1 MLKTIAGT
9 QITKVIVKDKN
20 GNILT
25 SDLEKIVC
33 GGKTIYVKKCNLT
46 VELLYGFENYE
57 SYVQCNT
64 TYECWYPLPL
74 KLRVSW
80 GITEKIKSVA
90 LVINGYS
97 SECFSNIASS
107 TEITTNGGT
116 KEISAKRSWTSET
129 SSDYPAQRTDVLSL
143 NATITYTLFDGTT
156 GSYTQRGGFAVLIG
170 TGKKGVYNSFKLFS
184 QSV

>member
-33 GGKTIYVKKCNLT
+33 GGKTIYIKKCNLT

-57 SYVQCNT
+57 SYEKCKT
-64 TYECWYPLPL
+64 TYERWYPLPL
-74 KLRVSW
+74 KLRASW
-80 GITEKIKSVA
+80 GITEKIKSVK
-90 LVINGYS
+90 LTINSYS
-97 SECFSNIASS
+97 AGCFSNIGTT
-107 TEITTNGGT
+107 TEITTNGAS

-170 TGKKGVYNSFKLFS
+170 TGKKGVYNSFKLYS
-184 QSV
+184 ANI

>member
-20 GNILT
+20 GNTLT

-33 GGKTIYVKKCNLT
+33 GGKTIYIKKCNLT

-57 SYVQCNT
+57 SYEKCKT
-64 TYECWYPLPL
+64 TYERWYPLPL
-74 KLRVSW
+74 KLRASW
-80 GITEKIKSVA
+80 GISEKIKSVK
-90 LVINGYS
+90 LTINSYS
-97 SECFSNIASS
+97 AECFSNIGTT
-107 TEITTNGGT
+107 TEITTNGAS

>member
-20 GNILT
+20 GNTFT

-33 GGKTIYVKKCNLT
+33 GGKTIYIKKCNLT

-57 SYVQCNT
+57 SYETCGT
-64 TYECWYPLPL
+64 TYERWYPLPL

-80 GITEKIKSVA
+80 GISEKIKSVK
-90 LVINGYS
+90 LTINSYS
-97 SECFSNIASS
+97 AGCFSNIGTT
-107 TEITTNGGT
+107 TEITTNGAS

-129 SSDYPAQRTDVLSL
+129 SSDYPAQRTDKVVLEGML
-143 NATITYTLFDGTT
+143 NCTLFDGTIKT
-156 GSYTQRGGFAVLIG
+156 IRVICYFFIG
-170 TGKKGVYNSFKLFS
+170 TGSKGVYNSYKFYS
-184 QSV
+184 DNI